1 MIEKLKEKVLLNIKK
16 ALIEEIKNM
25 DIENENKDVLD
36 EIRNEFYEKFSKE
49 FTNVFSEF
57 INNSL
62 EDIAESLSNAIISVI
77 LKTPDEQSQ
86 EDEAE
91 KTVRKGY
98 LLALLS
104 IVEDELNKI
113 RGWKKFFRTR

>member
-113 RGWKKFFRTR
+113 RGWKKLFGTR